1 MVKTETERTKMSN
14 RQKRL
19 DKAQLRVLF
28 QVPFFAA
35 GVARLPVV
43 FDDSGAIPTACTDGE
58 KIIWDGAWF
67 DELPDAVL
75 PTVLC
80 HEACH
85 CMLGHLWRLPPAGGD
100 HGVANE
106 AADHAVNL
114 MLKEFSELVLAKRLA
129 DPFPFPADA
138 PGLADP
144 QYKGMAEEVIYAK
157 IMANRPKSGCEKPQG
172 GGAGKGGSSGQGA
185 GNQSS
190 PAGNGG
196 PNAGRQ
202 SPSFGE
208 FQPKPGQT
216 AAKAKAAKTDWEG
229 TLLQAVAATK
239 GRGDIPASLQRLV
252 DALVKAQINWWD
264 VLRSWLREQCS
275 DDWTWNE
282 PAMEYS
288 GASFILPQLKSE
300 KCGPV
305 VFATDTS
312 GSIDLKML
320 AHFQSEKQSCLDEM
334 RPKSLLDIYCD
345 AKVQKVAEYSPGD
358 IISLEAP
365 GGGGTSFVP
374 VWKEIEKRGISPK
387 AVVFLTDGDGE
398 TGTDPGY
405 PIVWV
410 VYNSGKVMPFGDTIH
425 VKPD

>member
-1 MVKTETERTKMSN
+1 MS

-28 QVPFFAA
+28 QVPFFAP

-43 FDDSGAIPTACTDGE
+43 FDDSGLIPTAATDGE
-58 KIIWDGAWF
+58 KIIWNGKWF

-80 HEACH
+80 HEVCH
-85 CMLGHLWRLPPAGGD
+85 CMLGHIWRLPGLGGD
-100 HGVANE
+100 QGVANE
-106 AADHAVNL
+106 ACDHAVNL
-114 MLKEFSELVLAKRLA
+114 MLKEFSELIMAKRLA
-129 DPFPFPADA
+129 DPFPFPPDA

-144 QYKGMAEEVIYAK
+144 QYKGMAEETIYAK
-157 IMANRPKSGCEKPQG
+157 LMANRPKGGQGQKPQG
-172 GGAGKGGSSGQGA
+172 GAG
-185 GNQSS
+185 
-190 PAGNGG
+190 GNGG
-196 PNAGRQ
+196 LSRQGPGNKNASTGTQGGSGGRQ

-216 AAKAKAAKTDWEG
+216 GQQARAQKVDWEG

-239 GRGDIPASLQRLV
+239 GRGDIPASLNRLV
-252 DALVKAQINWWD
+252 DGLVKAQINWWD

-275 DDWTWNE
+275 DDWNWQE

-312 GSIDLKML
+312 GSIDQIML

-345 AKVQKVAEYSPGD
+345 AKVQKVSEYAPGD
-358 IISLEAP
+358 IITLECP

-398 TGTDPGY
+398 TGSDPGY
-405 PIVWV
+405 PVVWV
-410 VYNSGKVMPFGDTIH
+410 IYNSDKQMPFGETIH
-425 VKPD
+425 VK